1 MTDHAP
7 WPRPPAVRRAQAPWH
22 GATTC
27 AAAFAIAAVAIAAC
41 YAVAASPPLLDS
53 AAGGGSGGIAAGAV
67 SAHAIFPLGAPDG
80 RDAAG
85 YLYRPWMANALA
97 PPAYAQGDAYVIT
110 DLGNTFKLDIEQP
123 PGINWTQ
130 VLLDRIAESEDR
142 SRRSVDDL
150 RTYTSGVT
158 DDIRRAIDDYIR
170 NNTALLNDRERRF
183 AEYASVTNVT
193 LADLISQDQTLNA
206 SINNLVNNMRTEV
219 HSTVYQTILDKEAAV
234 SAIASQVHYIY
245 YDNPANIMECTAADC
260 TAKDVEPFMSVSPG
274 SRYTIYNDPGWPQPS
289 VYAISPIHH
298 NARYTD
304 ADTLSID
311 TIPGNHLRLYNTFE
325 SFRIVDRNDH
335 TKILQ
340 EAGPNDKH
348 LNILVWGCFIYPT
361 RGCTAHDGTYRPRL
375 DFEERRISTPEGYP
389 YHVNMITK
397 ETAPL
402 ISPGYVFREGEKVLY
417 GGQYCGRE
425 GCELTSEGASMTIQ
439 WYNTTRAPFNYIFR
453 EAGADRVLYNTNELI
468 EFGLGG
474 RDKLTK
480 YFSTSAD
487 RPALPVSQTSQTWPN
502 CAHLPTCSKL
512 SFAFDNFVPANSS
525 LNSAFGVYLA
535 PLIPDS
541 WLVFVSPQL
550 HVTTWDSNNAVGG
563 VYSTFPQFIDR
574 MHKRIVIPT
583 FTASAPPSEAGKLYD
598 VRGYVRIPFA
608 PETPMNV
615 SHVSLRPSSSLVDL
629 ERLARDYVSE
639 SGNKA
644 SNLYNIQGYEF
655 EKMGLL
661 NCEAK
666 SWYAVCDK
674 RGVDPHTLDTTW
686 SECRLQWWGSAAC
699 TTLSE
704 LGRILVARSDYIPE
718 SNAKL
723 PYLEGVYSDA
733 LYVPLVP
740 GYTGFRMVIDGVA
753 IFTEYKDIRS
763 DSHIFITPPKSAKV
777 GKVLPVPIHHAEANV
792 TATAQVVSPRAGT
805 MSILAVVSATGT
817 IDIRNEYHVNV
828 PRPPPPRI
836 IDPLSATMIITKN
849 GQHYATKDIGIN
861 EHPSAV
867 TVNQAETVNWVR
879 KHTRQVVYDYPSFV
893 FTGTTTI
900 PVDAGDH
907 ILFELV
913 AKIDGEMDPWRP
925 SGQVLSQRGISSAE
939 VRIDAASIIM
949 GVG

>member
-1 MTDHAP
+1 M
-7 WPRPPAVRRAQAPWH
+7 PPV
-22 GATTC
+22 
-27 AAAFAIAAVAIAAC
+27 
-41 YAVAASPPLLDS
+41 
-53 AAGGGSGGIAAGAV
+53 
-67 SAHAIFPLGAPDG
+67 
-80 RDAAG
+80 
-85 YLYRPWMANALA
+85 LA
-97 PPAYAQGDAYVIT
+97 PAYAQGDAYVIT

-150 RTYTSGVT
+150 RTATRGVT

-183 AEYASVTNVT
+183 AEYVGVTNIT
-193 LADLISQDQTLNA
+193 IADLISQDQTLNA
-206 SINNLVNNMRTEV
+206 SINNLVNNMRTV
-219 HSTVYQTILDKEAAV
+219 SHSTIYQTILDKEAAV
-234 SAIASQVHYIY
+234 SAIASQVHYVY
-245 YDNPANIMECTAADC
+245 YDNPALIMECTAADC
-260 TAKDVEPFMSVSPG
+260 TTKDVEPFMSVSPG

-289 VYAISPIHH
+289 VYAISPIHY
-298 NARYTD
+298 NARYTGD
-304 ADTLSID
+304 DTLSIN
-311 TIPGNHLRLYNTFE
+311 TIPGNHLRLYNNFLAFT
-325 SFRIVDRNDH
+325 IVDPAGNVVR
-335 TKILQ
+335 
-340 EAGPNDKH
+340 EATPDDKH
-348 LNILVWGCFIYPT
+348 LNILSWGCFYYANS
-361 RGCTAHDGTYRPRL
+361 GCTIRGHYVPRI
-375 DFEERRISTPEGYP
+375 DFEDRNINTPTGYP
-389 YHVNMITK
+389 YHVNMISK

-402 ISPGYVFREGEKVLY
+402 IPPGFVFREGEKVMF
-417 GGQYCGRE
+417 GGLCRVGNKD
-425 GCELTSEGASMTIQ
+425 GCTLLQASADHFIQ
-439 WYNTTRAPFNYIFR
+439 MYNATRAPFNYNFKNP
-453 EAGADRVLYNTNELI
+453 GADRVLYETNELVG
-468 EFGLGG
+468 FGLGERG
-474 RDKLTK
+474 KIAK
-480 YFSTSAD
+480 YFSSSAD

-512 SFAFDNFVPANSS
+512 SFAFDNFVPVNSS
-525 LNSAFGVYLA
+525 LNSAFGSYYA

-563 VYSTFPQFIDR
+563 VYAAAPQFVDR
-574 MHKRIVIPT
+574 MHKRITFPT
-583 FTASAPPSEAGKLYD
+583 FTASVPPSEAGKLYD
-598 VRGYVRIPFA
+598 IRGYVRIPFA

-615 SHVSLRPSSSLVDL
+615 SHVSLRPSAELVDL
-629 ERLARDYVSE
+629 ERLARDYISK
-639 SGNKA
+639 SDNKA

-666 SWYAVCDK
+666 SWYAICDK
-674 RGVDPHTLDTTW
+674 RGVDPHTLDITW
-686 SECRLQWWGSAAC
+686 NECRLQWWGSAAC
-699 TTLSE
+699 TTLDE
-704 LGRILVARSDYIPE
+704 LGRILAARPDYIPE

-740 GYTGFRMVIDGVA
+740 GYSGFRLVIDGVA

-763 DSHIFITPPKSAKV
+763 DSHIFISPPKSATV
-777 GKVLPVPIHHAEANV
+777 GKVLNEPIHRAEANV

-849 GQHYATKDIGIN
+849 GEHYATKDIGIN

-867 TVNQAETVNWVR
+867 TVNQVEMVNWVN

>member
-1 MTDHAP
+1 MERARRPQPAP
-7 WPRPPAVRRAQAPWH
+7 RTARAPKPEARTRAASLAVV
-22 GATTC
+22 AT
-27 AAAFAIAAVAIAAC
+27 AAIAIAAC
-41 YAVAASPPLLDS
+41 LS
-53 AAGGGSGGIAAGAV
+53 AAPPPSTGGADAGGAIAPAEVPQG
-67 SAHAIFPLGAPDG
+67 G
-80 RDAAG
+80 DATAYQG
-85 YLYRPWMANALA
+85 HPWLPPVLA
-97 PPAYAQGDAYVIT
+97 PAYAQGDAYVIT

-150 RTYTSGVT
+150 RTATRGVT

-183 AEYASVTNVT
+183 AEYVGVTNIT
-193 LADLISQDQTLNA
+193 IADLISQDQTLNA

-245 YDNPANIMECTAADC
+245 YDNPALIMECTAADC
-260 TAKDVEPFMSVSPG
+260 TTKDVEPFMSVSPG

-289 VYAISPIHH
+289 VYAISPIHY
-298 NARYTD
+298 NARYTGD
-304 ADTLSID
+304 DTLSIS
-311 TIPGNHLRLYNTFE
+311 TIPGNHLRLYNEFVAFT
-325 SFRIVDRNDH
+325 IVDRDG
-335 TKILQ
+335 KVIR

-348 LNILVWGCFIYPT
+348 LNILVWGCFYYHN
-361 RGCTAHDGTYRPRL
+361 GCASNNGMYLPRL
-375 DFEERRISTPEGYP
+375 NFEDRRINTPEGYP
-389 YHVNMITK
+389 YHVNMLSK

-402 ISPGYVFREGEKVLY
+402 IPPGYVFRVGEVVMT
-417 GGQYCGRE
+417 GNFCGIA
-425 GCELTSEGASMTIQ
+425 CTLTQQGADLGMST
-439 WYNTTRAPFNYIFR
+439 YNTTRAPFNYNFKQ
-453 EAGADRVLYNTNELI
+453 AGADRVLYATNELVG
-468 EFGLGG
+468 FGLGERG
-474 RDKLTK
+474 KLAK
-480 YFSTSAD
+480 YFSSSAD

-512 SFAFDNFVPANSS
+512 SFAFDNFVPVNSS
-525 LNSAFGVYLA
+525 LNSAFGSYYA

-563 VYSTFPQFIDR
+563 VYSTSPQFIDR

-583 FTASAPPSEAGKLYD
+583 FTASTPPSEAGKLYD
-598 VRGYVRIPFA
+598 VRGHVRIPFA

-629 ERLARDYVSE
+629 ERLARDYVSK
-639 SGNKA
+639 SANKA

-740 GYTGFRMVIDGVA
+740 GYTGFRLVIDGVA
-753 IFTEYKDIRS
+753 IFTEYKDVRS

-836 IDPLSATMIITKN
+836 IDPLSATMVITKN

-867 TVNQAETVNWVR
+867 TVNQRETVNWVA